1 MANGLSRVD
10 IGSFLEELDKTI
22 DRNVEEPKESVLETI
37 TKPKYELGGLSS
49 YSRAVGKLSK
59 ILNAPVEK
67 SNKKFKELGVSRVYN
82 PATGMM
88 MDSIVEPDSP
98 LAGEKGLPMPSTTLS
113 MLAPL
118 TGDPETGKYSN
129 LDIAFGALE
138 ATGYGAAAS
147 KTIKKLKKPKA
158 FDDMSDAEFI
168 AHSREFQQR
177 RFRER
182 MLSASENLDATG
194 DMDEVYRSLS
204 RVTENG
210 ARPISEAPIS
220 EVDRIYNDL
229 TIPQRELFV
238 DEVNR
243 TSRREYRMGLSDR
256 PELETGSDVSQG
268 IRQIS
273 NQERQR
279 FNEIIRGEGRSRRN
293 RGTFVDEIQSGKF
306 KTTGLSELE
315 DIEYIAYKDLNMKKG
330 VEILPP
336 ESSYKNLDVLELP
349 EDVGVIVQ
357 RKAGKGERD
366 RNIIIGRQQREF
378 DSKVKLYSVDTDN
391 TLKAKFE
398 FNISNDVDDKGR
410 NIIDGISFFKAGN
423 NDRAGVHSGL
433 LLKDF
438 IEYSLNNNWVIKET
452 NLSLDSLYAVINQ
465 AVRQKARIIFS
476 GDHRVI
482 SGIGRELDWSKK
494 ASKYFIDEKGDF
506 IEDGMDTVMR
516 DFEELIERARKGEIP
531 GQKGEIVGSPDPSF
545 PDVSDLDAD
554 AALQDKMPRYTRE
567 VEIKIRKEV
576 TEETRNMYPELTGE
590 ELKDRIDAR
599 LMSHAFKAADRNM
612 RKGSG
617 VMEYNSITIEKLT
630 NTFAGV
636 IGMTNKEFLDF
647 LSYDPNSVESQV
659 FDNEIMF

>member
-1 MANGLSRVD
+1 MANGLSRVN
-10 IGSFLEELDKTI
+10 IGSFLEELDETI

-37 TKPKYELGGLSS
+37 IKPKYELSGLSS

-59 ILNAPVEK
+59 ILDAPVEK
-67 SNKKFKELGVSRVYN
+67 SNKKFKELGVSRLYN

-88 MDSIVEPDSP
+88 MDSIVEPGSP
-98 LAGEKGLPMPSTTLS
+98 LAGEKGMPMPSTTLS

-129 LDIAFGALE
+129 LDVAFGALE

-147 KTIKKLKKPKA
+147 KAIKKLKKPKA
-158 FDDMSDAEFI
+158 FDDMSDSEFY
-168 AHSREFQQR
+168 AHAREFQQR
-177 RFRER
+177 RYRER
-182 MLSASENLDATG
+182 MLASPDNLDATG
-194 DMDEVYRSLS
+194 DMDEVTQSIENLTQNGS
-204 RVTENG
+204 R
-210 ARPISEAPIS
+210 PMSEAPIT
-220 EVDRIYNDL
+220 EVDRIYNNL
-229 TIPQRELFV
+229 TPVQRESFRDQTARGEMV
-238 DEVNR
+238 DRVSEAFAVP
-243 TSRREYRMGLSDR
+243 
-256 PELETGSDVSQG
+256 PEAT
-268 IRQIS
+268 
-273 NQERQR
+273 QR
-279 FNEIIRGEGRSRRN
+279 FNEIIRGGGGSRN

-433 LLKDF
+433 LLRDF

-452 NLSLDSLYAVINQ
+452 NLSLDSLYAMINQ
-465 AVRQKARIIFS
+465 AVKQKARIIFS
-476 GDHRVI
+476 GDGRVFA
-482 SGIGRELDWSKK
+482 GVGRESDWSKK
-494 ASKYFIDEKGDF
+494 AGKYFIDEKGDF

-590 ELKDRIDAR
+590 ELKDRIDAK
-599 LMSHAFKAADRNM
+599 LMSHAFKATDRNM
-612 RKGSG
+612 RKGFG
-617 VMEYNSITIEKLT
+617 LMEYNSITIEKLT

-636 IGMTNKEFLDF
+636 MGMTNKEFLDF